1 MDSAEVL
8 LTDDDLERITGRAKS
23 CWQKD
28 RMAGTGPKFIRV
40 GRLIRYRRA
49 DVEEWLNSRT
59 VTSTSAA
66 HGE

>member
-1 MDSAEVL
+1 MDTAETL

-28 RMAGTGPKFIRV
+28 RMVGAGPKFIRV

-49 DVEEWLNSRT
+49 DVEAWLNART
-59 VTSTSAA
+59 ATSTSSRPA
-66 HGE
+66 